1 MPNKISLAI
10 DLGGTN
16 VRAALIDSQGRIL
29 GKKALPTKAGDGAVQ
44 ILQRIIEVS
53 RTVLASDEAPVAV
66 GMGSPGCIDADTGRV
81 LFATD
86 NLPGW
91 RGTDLKGILEKELSL
106 PAFIDNDVN
115 MMAFGESRIGAGK
128 GASSLVCLT
137 LGTGVGGAIILNG
150 KLYRGH
156 QYYSGEMGH
165 LSINFEGPECN
176 CGGRGCLEA
185 YIGTAAILDK
195 VKQLKET
202 GVSSLIF
209 ACADKNDGQ
218 ITPQVIFEAA
228 SAGDEAALGI
238 FKEMGCYLGF
248 GLGSLINVVSP
259 ESIVIGGG
267 ISQAWDFFYPSLAA
281 SLKNQALFG
290 SERTVK
296 IVQAKLGPDAG
307 IIGSGL
313 YALEQAGI

>member
-1 MPNKISLAI
+1 MSSRVSLAI

-16 VRAALIDSQGRIL
+16 VRAALVDSEGNIL
-29 GKKALPTKAGDGAVQ
+29 ARKMLPTSAGDGAAQ

-53 RTVLASDEAPVAV
+53 RAV
-66 GMGSPGCIDADTGRV
+66 IATDSTPAVIGMGSPGCIDADTGRV

-91 RGTDLKGILEKELSL
+91 RGTDLKSILQDEFAL

-115 MMAFGESRIGAGK
+115 MMAFGESRTGAGK
-128 GASSLVCLT
+128 GIASLVCLT
-137 LGTGVGGAIILNG
+137 LGTGVGGAIILDR
-150 KLYRGH
+150 KVYRGH
-156 QYYSGEMGH
+156 QFYSGEMGH

-185 YIGTAAILDK
+185 YIGTTAILDK
-195 VKQLKET
+195 VKRLKKN
-202 GVSSLIF
+202 GVSSLVF
-209 ACADKNDGQ
+209 DLADKYNREV
-218 ITPQVIFEAA
+218 TPQVIFEAA
-228 SAGDEAALGI
+228 SAGDEAALSI
-238 FKEMGCYLGF
+238 FKEMGYYLGF

-259 ESIVIGGG
+259 EAIVIGGG
-267 ISQAWDFFYPSLAA
+267 ISQAWDFFYPSLVQ
-281 SLKNQALFG
+281 SLRSQALFG

-296 IVQAKLGPDAG
+296 IVPAKLGPDAG
-307 IIGSGL
+307 LIGSGL